1 VVRADPLLWYDEQ
14 PELRNIVS
22 KKKDEKLVAE
32 TVRLAAQLRIKL
44 QNMGVHLSDDTFLDR
59 LPVDVAD
66 VYFICAS
73 YQDAVQR
80 FLALSDGSNP
90 REVLKIIWELEQH
103 LFIHLP
109 YHYKSIAKGLSKLE
123 TAVEP
128 SEDAR
133 EQLALERLMA
143 IGDKLSEAIRTST
156 PTSRRRRTPG
166 TD

>member
-1 VVRADPLLWYDEQ
+1 MGE
-14 PELRNIVS
+14 
-22 KKKDEKLVAE
+22 KKKEKLVAE
-32 TVRLAAQLRIKL
+32 TVSLAARLRIKL
-44 QNMGVHLSDDTFLDR
+44 QNKGIKLSGDTFLDR
-59 LPVDVAD
+59 LPVDMAD
-66 VYFICAS
+66 IYFICAS

-80 FLALSDGSNP
+80 FLALSDGSDS

-128 SEDAR
+128 NEDVR
-133 EQLALERLMA
+133 EQLALERLLA
-143 IGDKLSEAIRTST
+143 VSDELSKTIRTST
-156 PTSRRRRTPG
+156 HVSRRRRTRR

>member
-1 VVRADPLLWYDEQ
+1 
-14 PELRNIVS
+14 VS
-22 KKKDEKLVAE
+22 KKKDDKLIAE
-32 TVRLAAQLRIKL
+32 TVRLAARLRIKL
-44 QNMGVHLSDDTFLDR
+44 QNMGIHLAEDTFLDR
-59 LPVDVAD
+59 LPVDMAD

-80 FLALSDGSNP
+80 FLALTDGSDP
-90 REVLKIIWELEQH
+90 REVLKIIWDLEQH

-143 IGDKLSEAIRTST
+143 ISDELSKTIQTST
-156 PTSRRRRTPG
+156 PGSRRRRTPR